1 MPFFVI
7 VAVVLGCGRAT
18 TNQGF
23 LKHFFVLLS
32 DDEVVAETA
41 PEELAALLAPDLA
54 KVLIM
59 LADQLLL
66 HIHEL

>member
-7 VAVVLGCGRAT
+7 VAVVLGRGRAT

-23 LKHFFVLLS
+23 FKHFFVLLS

-41 PEELAALLAPDLA
+41 PEELAALLAPELT
-54 KVLIM
+54 KVLIV